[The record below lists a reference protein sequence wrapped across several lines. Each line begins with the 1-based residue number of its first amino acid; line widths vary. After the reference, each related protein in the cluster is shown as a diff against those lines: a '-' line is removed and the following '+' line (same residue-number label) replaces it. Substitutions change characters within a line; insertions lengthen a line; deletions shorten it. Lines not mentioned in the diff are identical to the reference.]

1 MTVVVEFLGTGG
13 AHSEDLGS
21 SSARISLPNSQNM
34 LIDFGPDTYFSVN
47 TRKLQFDAIFI
58 THAHLDHVG
67 GLERL
72 FFSVAFKKQRLIK
85 LYVPVS
91 LVTRLHQIFGMAGS
105 QVAEGGKNFW
115 DCFQLIPITDYFYFS
130 GYRFN
135 VFPVRHHFPG
145 EAFGLALPG
154 CFVYT
159 GDTRPIPEQL
169 VAHAGRGELIFHDA
183 TTSSNPAHSA
193 LDDLKREYALHDV
206 LDRLVLYHFDSA
218 VERELAETQ
227 GWKTVRLGVTYQF
240 GCRHVCSGSMCS
252 NAELSSLGTN
262 KALHNERGTK
272 LPRPSIK
279 KDEFV

>member
-1 MTVVVEFLGTGG
+1 MTVTVEFLGTGG

-21 SSARISLPNSQNM
+21 SSARIRLPNSQTM
-34 LIDFGPDTYFSVN
+34 LIDFGPDIFFSVRARN
-47 TRKLQFDAIFI
+47 LQFGAIFI

-72 FFSVAFKKQRLIK
+72 FFSVVFKNQQPIK
-85 LYVPVS
+85 LFVPVS

-115 DCFQLIPITDYFYFS
+115 DCFQLIPITDYFYFG

-193 LDDLKREYALHDV
+193 LADIKKEYALHNV
-206 LDRLVLYHFDSA
+206 LDRLVLYHFDSS
-218 VERELAETQ
+218 VERAVAETE
-227 GWKTVRLGVTYQF
+227 GWKTVQLGLIYQF
-240 GCRHVCSGSMCS
+240 GGSHVCSGPLSPTD
-252 NAELSSLGTN
+252 NLKDPEDTRTEL
-262 KALHNERGTK
+262 HH
-272 LPRPSIK
+272 
-279 KDEFV
+279 

>member
-1 MTVVVEFLGTGG
+1 MDGPFRAGGYMTVTLEFLGTGG

-21 SSARISLPNSQNM
+21 SSAKICLPNHQSM
-34 LIDFGPDTYFSVN
+34 LIDFGPDTFFAVKE
-47 TRKLQFDAIFI
+47 RKLQFDAIFL

-72 FFSVAFKKQRLIK
+72 FFNIAFKEQRSIRLFI
-85 LYVPVS
+85 PVG
-91 LVTRLHQIFGMAGS
+91 LVTRLHQICGSAGS
-105 QVAEGGKNFW
+105 QVAEGGMNFW
-115 DCFQLIPITDYFYFS
+115 DSFQLIPVSDAFYFG

-183 TTSSNPAHSA
+183 TTATNPAHSA
-193 LDDLKREYALHDV
+193 LNDLKREYALHNV
-206 LDRLVLYHFDSA
+206 LERLILYHFDSA
-218 VERELAETQ
+218 AERQFAEGQ
-227 GWKTVRLGVTYQF
+227 GWRTARLGVIYQF
-240 GCRHVCSGSMCS
+240 GYNQGFAGSAES
-252 NAELSSLGTN
+252 TDEQKAAEELSAN
-262 KALHNERGTK
+262 VH
-272 LPRPSIK
+272 
-279 KDEFV
+279 